1 MKFNSLLALTA
12 SAPLLASA
20 IYIPAASEQAVL
32 GSQQLRATEKFL
44 VEFDAERREWIT
56 EDDKW
61 ELRRQGINFMA
72 SSAGL
77 VLAIGD

>member
-1 MKFNSLLALTA
+1 MKLNSLLALSA

-20 IYIPAASEQAVL
+20 IYIPAVPEQAVL
-32 GSQQLRATEKFL
+32 HSQQTPPTEKFL

-61 ELRRQGINFMA
+61 ELRRQGINFM
-72 SSAGL
+72 
-77 VLAIGD
+77 VRTTI

>member
-32 GSQQLRATEKFL
+32 GSQQAPAVEKFL

-61 ELRRQGINFMA
+61 KLRRQGINFMVSIA
-72 SSAGL
+72 
-77 VLAIGD
+77 VVMLAIND